1 MWIIKIIINLK
12 KYMKIKVM
20 MNFIKNILFNKNKIV
35 PFTNIKLEEIEYKIN
50 NIIILEDDEL
60 EYILLQEKEDLKK
73 IIITYNKSINDI
85 IKIINNIYIH

>member
-1 MWIIKIIINLK
+1 
-12 KYMKIKVM
+12 MKIKVM